1 METVWTP
8 MVLPT
13 LKLLEP
19 RLRPGAVIVADN
31 VVSSKEGYSDFLA
44 YIKRLDS
51 PYSTVT
57 LPYPG
62 GLSLSTFSPMN
73 LPADL
78 NKQPSSREL
87 FSPLDK
93 TGRFPG
99 PQDHIRIARP
109 TRNIGQAQ
117 RFYVDGLGMEVLYRV
132 TPEDAAHEASEH
144 VDDLIMLGWPKAS
157 WHLELVLGCTEDT
170 ANVCLPQ
177 PTVEDLLVVY
187 VDGLID
193 RKVVKKLVTAGGK
206 EVRPK
211 NPYWEQWGVTV
222 EDPDGYRLV
231 LSQRRWS
238 NEEVR
243 ARWVSSKLS

>member
-1 METVWTP
+1 

-13 LKLLEP
+13 LKLLES

-31 VVSSKEGYSDFLA
+31 VVSSKEGYTDFLD
-44 YIKRLDS
+44 YIHRADS

-62 GLSLSTFSPMN
+62 GLSLSTYSPVIM
-73 LPADL
+73 PADL
-78 NKQPSSREL
+78 DEQPSSIEL
-87 FSPLDK
+87 YSPHDK

-99 PQDHIRIARP
+99 PENHIRIARP

-117 RFYVDGLGMEVLYRV
+117 RFYVDGLGMELLYRV
-132 TPEDAAHEASEH
+132 TPEDTAHEAGGH
-144 VDDLIMLGWPKAS
+144 VDDLIMLGWPNAS
-157 WHLELVLGCTEDT
+157 WHLELVLDLMED
-170 ANVCLPQ
+170 AADVCLPQ

-187 VDGLID
+187 VDGPID
-193 RKVVKKLVTAGGK
+193 RNAVKKLVTAGGK

-231 LSQRRWS
+231 LSQGQWT

-243 ARWVSSKLS
+243 ARWVASKL

>member
-1 METVWTP
+1 
-8 MVLPT
+8 MVIPT

-31 VVSSKEGYSDFLA
+31 VVSSKEGYTDFLDHLHRA
-44 YIKRLDS
+44 DS

-62 GLSLSTFSPMN
+62 GLSLSTFSPTA
-73 LPADL
+73 LSAEPTE
-78 NKQPSSREL
+78 QTSSLEL
-87 FSPLDK
+87 FSPPDK

-99 PQDHIRIARP
+99 PEDHIRIARP

-117 RFYVDGLGMEVLYRV
+117 RFYVDGLGMEILYRV

-144 VDDLIMLGWPKAS
+144 VDDLIMLGWPNAS
-157 WHLELVLGCTEDT
+157 WHLEIVLDLTKD
-170 ANVCLPQ
+170 AADVCLPQ

-187 VDGLID
+187 VDGPID
-193 RKVVKKLVTAGGK
+193 RNAVKKLVTAGGK

-231 LSQRRWS
+231 LSQGQWT

-243 ARWVSSKLS
+243 ARWVASKL

>member
-1 METVWTP
+1 

-13 LKLLEP
+13 FKLLEP

-31 VVSSKEGYSDFLA
+31 VVSSKEGYGDFLA
-44 YIKRLDS
+44 YIHRADS
-51 PYSTVT
+51 PNSTVT

-62 GLSLSTFSPMN
+62 GLSLTTFSPTAMSTK
-73 LPADL
+73 PTKEA
-78 NKQPSSREL
+78 SSLEL

-93 TGRFPG
+93 KGQFPG
-99 PQDHIRIARP
+99 PENHIRIVRP
-109 TRNIGQAQ
+109 TRSIDRAR
-117 RFYVDGLGMEVLYRV
+117 RFYNDGLGMEVLYRV
-132 TPEDAAHEASEH
+132 TPEDAAHEDSEH

-157 WHLELVLGCTEDT
+157 WHLELVLDHTEDAGT
-170 ANVCLPQ
+170 VCLPQ

-187 VDGLID
+187 VDGPID
-193 RKVVKKLVTAGGK
+193 RNAIKKLVSAGGK

-231 LSQRRWS
+231 LSQRQWA

-243 ARWVSSKLS
+243 AQWVTGKL

>member
-1 METVWTP
+1 

-19 RLRPGAVIVADN
+19 RLKPGAVIVADN

-44 YIKRLDS
+44 YTNRPDS

-62 GLSLSTFSPMN
+62 GLSLSTFSPTNM
-73 LPADL
+73 PADI
-78 NKQPSSREL
+78 NKQPSSLEL
-87 FSPLDK
+87 YSPPDK

-132 TPEDAAHEASEH
+132 TPEDTVHEASEH
-144 VDDLIMLGWPKAS
+144 VDDLIMLGWPNGS
-157 WHLELVLGCTEDT
+157 WHLELVLDCTEDT
-170 ANVCLPQ
+170 ANACLPQ

-187 VDGLID
+187 VDGPID
-193 RKVVKKLVTAGGK
+193 RNAVKKLVAAGGR

-231 LSQRRWS
+231 LSQRQWA

>member
-1 METVWTP
+1 
-8 MVLPT
+8 MVFPT

-31 VVSSKEGYSDFLA
+31 VVSSKEGYGDFLA
-44 YIKRLDS
+44 YIQREDS

-62 GLSLSTFSPMN
+62 GLSLSTFSPTIM
-73 LPADL
+73 PKDL
-78 NKQPSSREL
+78 NKQPSSLEL

-99 PQDHIRIARP
+99 PKDHIRIARP
-109 TRNIGQAQ
+109 TRNIDQAQ
-117 RFYVDGLGMEVLYRV
+117 RFYIDGLGMEELYRV
-132 TPEDAAHEASEH
+132 TPEDAAHEGAGH
-144 VDDLIMLGWPKAS
+144 VDDLVMLGWSNAS
-157 WHLELVLGCTEDT
+157 WHLELVLDHTEDMG
-170 ANVCLPQ
+170 NVCLPQ

-187 VDGLID
+187 VDGPID
-193 RKVVKKLVTAGGK
+193 HDAVKKLVAVGGK

-211 NPYWEQWGVTV
+211 NPYWEEWGVTV
-222 EDPDGYRLV
+222 EDPDGYRIV
-231 LSQRRWS
+231 LSQRQWS

-243 ARWVSSKLS
+243 ARWVMSKR

>member
-1 METVWTP
+1 

-31 VVSSKEGYSDFLA
+31 VVSSKEGYVDFLA
-44 YIKRLDS
+44 YIHRAGS

-62 GLSLSTFSPMN
+62 GLSLSTFSPATFS
-73 LPADL
+73 PAAMSL
-78 NKQPSSREL
+78 EPTEQTSSLEV

-99 PQDHIRIARP
+99 PENHIRIARP

-144 VDDLIMLGWPKAS
+144 VDDLIMLGWPNAS
-157 WHLELVLGCTEDT
+157 WHLEIVLDLTKDA
-170 ANVCLPQ
+170 ANLCLPQ

-187 VDGLID
+187 MDGPID
-193 RKVVKKLVTAGGK
+193 RKAVGKLVSAGGK

-231 LSQRRWS
+231 LSQRQWA
-238 NEEVR
+238 NEEAR
-243 ARWVSSKLS
+243 ARWVASK